1 MIENWCVIRILTAC
15 ELRVILEKSRGFNR
29 MDNYNQYLGQLRM
42 NSLSYGK
49 EYNEIYYVLK
59 NCVEEYPTDIAP
71 DLLNEIIFAILED
84 FPEIFWFEGKWK
96 IGLNAEQKRYF
107 IPVYNIDRRNVEHAK
122 AKISLIIKSFDD
134 RLKNSNKGDIAKV
147 LYQWISQ
154 NIEYGVATGNGQNIY
169 DALIEKKAVCKGIA
183 KTYQFMLRKYGIF
196 SSLAYGTIDGVG
208 RHVWNVINIDD
219 KFYNVDI
226 CMEYPQIERLWNQG
240 TRNSYRGFLLSDRQ
254 LEMSHA
260 WEENYP
266 YRIKCDNEVED
277 NGFI

>member
-1 MIENWCVIRILTAC
+1 MIKNWCVIRILTAC
-15 ELRVILEKSRGFNR
+15 EMRVILEKSRGFNR

-71 DLLNEIIFAILED
+71 SLLNEIIFAILED

-96 IGLNAEQKRYF
+96 IGMNAEQKRCF
-107 IPVYNIDRRNVEHAK
+107 VPIYNMNRRNVEHAK
-122 AKISLIIKSFDD
+122 EQISPIIKSFDD
-134 RLKNSNKGDIAKV
+134 RLKNSNKRDIAQA

-154 NIEYGVATGNGQNIY
+154 NIGYGVAAGNGQNIY

-183 KTYQFMLRKYGIF
+183 KAYQFMLRRYGIF
-196 SSLAYGTIDGVG
+196 SYLVYGTIDGVS
-208 RHVWNVINIDD
+208 RHVWNVINIEG

-226 CMEYPQIERLWNQG
+226 CMEYSQIECLREQG
-240 TRNSYRGFLLSDRQ
+240 IRNSYRGFLLSDSQ
-254 LEMSHA
+254 IKKTHT
-260 WEENYP
+260 WETNYP
-266 YRIKCDNEVED
+266 YRIKCDYEVED
-277 NGFI
+277 NEFI